1 MPAHPKAMSKLLHHV
16 GIVSAGVTVRL
27 RLHQRRQRCLPLH
40 CRRDR
45 ARGPGFAR
53 LQLPMQTICILAHQV
68 CGCGCGCGC
77 FHVCRPVCSSYQLLR
92 SFVYIRCKGP
102 QRIRIL
108 CRESHEYQLLAPL
121 SSNYNSMV
129 LLVHLVLYGGVSF
142 KRNNDVTETK

>member
-1 MPAHPKAMSKLLHHV
+1 MSKLLHHV
-16 GIVSAGVTVRL
+16 GIVSAGVTVQL
-27 RLHQRRQRCLPLH
+27 RLHQRRQRSLPLH